1 MTEGAHGFLQPVQKV
16 VKQHLETVDTSV
28 VR

>member
-1 MTEGAHGFLQPVQKV
+1 MTEGAHDLLQPLQKV
-16 VKQHLETVDTSV
+16 VKQHLKTVDTSV